1 MLCNSKNLGNES
13 SVEQFFVIRL
23 LKRLGWP
30 DSNIRTKESIEELIV
45 GRGARAEKYKPDY
58 VLFKSEKPKIVID
71 AKSTNENVDKFV
83 YQISGY
89 ALNLNRYFENESP
102 VIYTMLTN
110 GLVTKLFRWDKKDP
124 MLTIK
129 FDEFSEENQKYKK
142 LVSLLAYSAIKRE
155 VKQEEEKEF
164 YLQKLNAADLN
175 GIFRACHNLI
185 WKKEKKKP
193 TEAFY
198 EFAKLFFIKVKLDK
212 ELSELSKTRTITPE
226 DVKFSV
232 NWINRE
238 EKNTDNPV
246 ADILFKNLREELEL
260 KVKKRE
266 KKRVFDRDEELDLKP
281 STIKETTKILEH
293 VDLSSVSE
301 DLNGRMFEAF
311 LTATIRGKELGQFFT
326 PRSVVKFMVDL
337 AELKCDKEYIDSV
350 LDACCG
356 TGGFLIDAMA
366 GMWGKIDKNKSLS
379 DREKAN
385 LKNKVVTE
393 YLWGAD
399 ADKDKRLPISKIAR
413 MNMVLHGDGSNRI
426 YWVPDS
432 LDKELEIEKGIKD
445 TELKAEADEFREEI
459 IEKHKKFDVV
469 LTNPPFSMRYE
480 IKQPDEKRILEQY
493 IISRQTDTNKLKAST
508 KSNVLFIERYH
519 DLLNPGGKLLTVI
532 DESVLNADSEK
543 DYRDYI
549 RSHFVIKA
557 IISLP
562 KNTFVNADTGVKT
575 SILYLIKR
583 DSENGG
589 QPPIFMAISENVGHT
604 DSGKPSPDKNDLN
617 SILEKFKLFESGKL

>member
-1 MLCNSKNLGNES
+1 MKAPVPQHASK
-13 SVEQFFVIRL
+13 
-23 LKRLGWP
+23 
-30 DSNIRTKESIEELIV
+30 TESIYSLSH
-45 GRGARAEKYKPDY
+45 
-58 VLFKSEKPKIVID
+58 FSS
-71 AKSTNENVDKFV
+71 AKSTINFTTLLGVKNCPSSFPLIVAVKNASNILPLRSSLTLDKSTCSRIFV
-83 YQISGY
+83 
-89 ALNLNRYFENESP
+89 
-102 VIYTMLTN
+102 
-110 GLVTKLFRWDKKDP
+110 
-124 MLTIK
+124 
-129 FDEFSEENQKYKK
+129 
-142 LVSLLAYSAIKRE
+142 VSLIVDGFKS
-155 VKQEEEKEF
+155 
-164 YLQKLNAADLN
+164 N
-175 GIFRACHNLI
+175 
-185 WKKEKKKP
+185 
-193 TEAFY
+193 
-198 EFAKLFFIKVKLDK
+198 
-212 ELSELSKTRTITPE
+212 SSSLSKTLF
-226 DVKFSV
+226 FS
-232 NWINRE
+232 R
-238 EKNTDNPV
+238 
-246 ADILFKNLREELEL
+246 
-260 KVKKRE
+260 
-266 KKRVFDRDEELDLKP
+266 
-281 STIKETTKILEH
+281 
-293 VDLSSVSE
+293 
-301 DLNGRMFEAF
+301 
-311 LTATIRGKELGQFFT
+311 FFT
-326 PRSVVKFMVDL
+326 FNSNSSLRFLNKMSATGLSVFFSSRFIQFTLNFTSSGVIVL
-337 AELKCDKEYIDSV
+337 V